1 MRQARGLQAKKWYDL
16 FAKLKNEAG
25 GWKIGNDTYQL
36 QMVIYDSQGNATTAK
51 DLLSRQVFQDGCK
64 FLIGQLSTGSAV
76 VDMTIT
82 EPNKI
87 ITIHEDLTNQAA
99 KTAEYF
105 YTTGN
110 FFTTAL
116 NYKIAV
122 IMKNLGKK
130 TYCGVRPENQVGHG
144 MEPAVNNAWAIGAPD
159 MKWVGTVW
167 VDPATIDYA
176 PIATKIKSL
185 NADVADLMYLGYIPN
200 SVPQLYRALYDVG
213 YKGTILPGLM
223 SQADLTA
230 LVVQVGKAAVEGGVQ
245 SGMGMDPRT
254 VIFPDKAA
262 YIDAYIKEYGK
273 WETDGV
279 SDLNGFFLLETA
291 INAVQS
297 IDVEVVKAYLDN
309 DPPAMRGFSG
319 YTKLVARP
327 DAAAHYRT
335 NVGVGSAWNGV
346 ISDGKV
352 SPGMVTTEK
361 DQYLFTILSMKLIDS
376 YKPYWAAKGY
386 PKFSAWGKQYDSMT
400 YAMLGIT
407 GAD

>member
-1 MRQARGLQAKKWYDL
+1 
-16 FAKLKNEAG
+16 
-25 GWKIGNDTYQL
+25 
-36 QMVIYDSQGNATTAK
+36 
-51 DLLSRQVFQDGCK
+51 
-64 FLIGQLSTGSAV
+64 
-76 VDMTIT
+76 MTIT
-82 EPNKI
+82 EPNKV
-87 ITIHEDLTNQAA
+87 ITIHEDLTNLAA

-122 IMKNLGKK
+122 IEKNLGMK
-130 TYCGVRPENQVGHG
+130 TYCGVRPENQAGHA
-144 MEPAVNNAWAIGAPD
+144 MEPAINSAWAIGAPD
-159 MKWVGTVW
+159 IKWVGTVW

-185 NADVADLMYLGYIPN
+185 NADVADLMYLGFIPN

-223 SQADLTA
+223 SQADLDA

-245 SGMGMDPRT
+245 SGMGLDPRT
-254 VIFPDKAA
+254 VIFPDKAE

-273 WETDGV
+273 WETDGL
-279 SDLNGFFLLETA
+279 SDVGGYFLLETA

-309 DPPAMRGFSG
+309 DPPAMRGLSG

-327 DAAAHYRT
+327 DAATHYRT

-346 ISDGKV
+346 ISNGKV
-352 SPGMVTTEK
+352 TPGMVTTEK

-386 PKFSAWGKQYDSMT
+386 PKFSEWGKQYDAMT